1 MKLTDFIE
9 DAGRPIAFYP
19 KLRQLTGS
27 TTATILLCQFIY
39 WRGKESDPEG
49 WLYKTSDDI
58 EEETGLSY
66 NEQKTARKHL
76 KDAGIIE
83 EHYARLDHTMRF
95 RLNLDTINEK
105 WASLQCNVR
114 ECDNV
119 AVANDEMQSSL
130 NELETTAETTSLD
143 WNKLRQEAQ
152 ERKDNKPDKSIVDA
166 YVEAAQSEG
175 MQKSNRYDAILSQ
188 IGVALNIY
196 VDFKRWEQF
205 IKFVDTRQQKH
216 NESLDVFFRW
226 LKEQKGF
233 DISYWPPHK
242 LVENWPRAFAEPEVI
257 DKRHEL

>member
-1 MKLTDFIE
+1 MSVKVMGMVWDLDLPQNEKFVLLAYADHAAHDGTSIFPAVATIAKKTGYKERSVQSITRKLTQKGMLISDGKGKKGTNKWRIPMGANITPPQS
-9 DAGRPIAFYP
+9 DAEGV
-19 KLRQLTGS
+19 QS
-27 TTATILLCQFIY
+27 TTERGAIATA
-39 WRGKESDPEG
+39 PEPSV
-49 WLYKTSDDI
+49 TV
-58 EEETGLSY
+58 
-66 NEQKTARKHL
+66 NEP
-76 KDAGIIE
+76 
-83 EHYARLDHTMRF
+83 
-95 RLNLDTINEK
+95 
-105 WASLQCNVR
+105 
-114 ECDNV
+114 
-119 AVANDEMQSSL
+119 
-130 NELETTAETTSLD
+130 SLD

-242 LVENWPRAFAEPEVI
+242 LVENWPRAFSQPEVV

>member
-1 MKLTDFIE
+1 MSEQPAEYNVNKTIIRVAKNADNPFVMMDKRPLEKPYLSWKAKGLLAYLLSRPDDWTVRLGDLVKRSTDGE
-9 DAGRPIAFYP
+9 YAT
-19 KLRQLTGS
+19 RQ
-27 TTATILLCQFIY
+27 AI
-39 WRGKESDPEG
+39 K
-49 WLYKTSDDI
+49 
-58 EEETGLSY
+58 
-66 NEQKTARKHL
+66 
-76 KDAGIIE
+76 
-83 EHYARLDHTMRF
+83 
-95 RLNLDTINEK
+95 
-105 WASLQCNVR
+105 
-114 ECDNV
+114 
-119 AVANDEMQSSL
+119 
-130 NELETTAETTSLD
+130 ELESAGHITKTQERKDGQFAEVVYTVYEQPLRGNPQAGNPQAENLALTNTNVTKKDNTNTRD
-143 WNKLRQEAQ
+143 WKKLRQEAQ

-242 LVENWPRAFAEPEVI
+242 LVENWPRAFSQPEVI